1 MPLADRGLLT
11 VIIASC
17 QRGANTLVLAAE
29 PIEVN
34 ECNCSICRRYGV
46 LWAYYAIGD
55 VTPTAGAADIY
66 SWDDRSI
73 AFHRCS
79 TCGCVTHWA
88 PIDRNEQNGSE
99 RTPLGS
105 SHPRR
110 SQSPSSRWRGH
121 GSVPRLSAA
130 LGEVPV
136 DQHGRDFH
144 KPGRSNATRTPGFE
158 AGQRH
163 ADVAHSGSKTP

>member
-11 VIIASC
+11 VIIAAC
-17 QRGANTLVLAAE
+17 HRGANTLVLAAE

-88 PIDRNEQNGSE
+88 PIDRNTNRMG
-99 RTPLGS
+99 
-105 SHPRR
+105 
-110 SQSPSSRWRGH
+110 
-121 GSVPRLSAA
+121 VNARLLDPHILA
-130 LGEVPV
+130 
-136 DQHGRDFH
+136 
-144 KPGRSNATRTPGFE
+144 E
-158 AGQRH
+158 AKVRH
-163 ADVAHSGSKTP
+163 LDGAVTEAYLD